1 MARAHGRAVLLAAV
15 ASAVMVA
22 GSARAA
28 DGRLWIE
35 ARSQELR
42 QQRSTLSQVARAAMP
57 AVVSITTRT
66 VSTDALVSGEEG
78 QKGIGSG
85 FIIHPDGYILTSAHV
100 VEGASEVSVSVLSS
114 RGFPEE
120 FPAQVVGQDP
130 RTDSALLKIDAGR
143 KLPVLKLSSASRV
156 EVADW
161 IVVIGNPFGL
171 AHSVTVGVVSFKGR
185 TDVTPNGRDGDFD
198 YMQMDASINPGNSGG
213 PVLDLHGNVVAV
225 ANAVNVAGQGI
236 GFAIP
241 IDIAKA
247 VVPHLKKY
255 GEVRRGWMGISVAD
269 FSPEVAAE
277 HGLNSRGRGVIVSN
291 VDQAGPGERAGLKV
305 GDVIVGL
312 DSGRVERAHNLRW
325 QVAAR
330 GVGKSV
336 VLNVRRGEQPLK
348 VRVRLEQV
356 PTEVAAP
363 AKATVAAR
371 RSPPRKAG
379 SHMPSKAAP
388 TPVDQAPAPA
398 AQPAP

>member
-1 MARAHGRAVLLAAV
+1 
-15 ASAVMVA
+15 
-22 GSARAA
+22 
-28 DGRLWIE
+28 
-35 ARSQELR
+35 
-42 QQRSTLSQVARAAMP
+42 
-57 AVVSITTRT
+57 
-66 VSTDALVSGEEG
+66 
-78 QKGIGSG
+78 
-85 FIIHPDGYILTSAHV
+85 
-100 VEGASEVSVSVLSS
+100 
-114 RGFPEE
+114 
-120 FPAQVVGQDP
+120 
-130 RTDSALLKIDAGR
+130 
-143 KLPVLKLSSASRV
+143 
-156 EVADW
+156 
-161 IVVIGNPFGL
+161 
-171 AHSVTVGVVSFKGR
+171 VSFKGR

-277 HGLNSRGRGVIVSN
+277 YGLGTRGRGVIVSN
-291 VDQAGPGERAGLKV
+291 VDEAGPAERAGLRK
-305 GDVIVGL
+305 GDVIVGM

-330 GVGKSV
+330 GAGKSV

-348 VRVRLEQV
+348 VRVTLEEL
-356 PTEVAAP
+356 PSDGTTT

-371 RSPPRKAG
+371 RSPSRKAG
-379 SHMPSKAAP
+379 TRVHSKAAP
-388 TPVDQAPAPA
+388 TPVDTVPAPGA
-398 AQPAP
+398 PPAP